1 MAAPTVGVVL
11 CVAGAHLETFGSLDG
26 VAKAKGELIDSL
38 DETGVAILNSDDP
51 LVAAMADRTEAEV
64 LTFGSRGEVRA
75 EELEVGADLRA
86 RFTLRTPHGSAAVRL
101 AVPGVH
107 QVSNALAAAASGVW
121 LGVGLDGV
129 AAGLEDVEM
138 SPWRMEL
145 QRSDRGIVVL
155 NDAYNANPTSTAAA
169 LRSFAQLDA
178 DRKVAVL
185 GPMAELGPDGPQQ
198 HRQIAQLAR
207 ELGLEV
213 LAVGASDYAVSAAFG
228 GDEAVSHVDT
238 IDEALAQLG
247 WLRDGDAV
255 LVKGSR
261 VAALEKLAARLL
273 EA

>member
-1 MAAPTVGVVL
+1 
-11 CVAGAHLETFGSLDG
+11 
-26 VAKAKGELIDSL
+26 
-38 DETGVAILNSDDP
+38 
-51 LVAAMADRTEAEV
+51 
-64 LTFGSRGEVRA
+64 
-75 EELEVGADLRA
+75 
-86 RFTLRTPHGSAAVRL
+86 
-101 AVPGVH
+101 
-107 QVSNALAAAASGVW
+107 LAAAASGVW